1 VLFLADRFAL
11 INLIN
16 GVVSTPFAIENGQT
30 FIRSA
35 FIQDGTIT
43 SAKIGDFIQSN
54 NFVAGVQ
61 GWRLSKSGTFEN
73 NGTGSSGRRVDTS
86 IATRIYYASGQIAV
100 AMGIDI

>member
-1 VLFLADRFAL
+1 M
-11 INLIN
+11 
-16 GVVSTPFAIENGQT
+16 STPFAIENGQT

-43 SAKIGDFIQSN
+43 NAKIGDFLQSN
-54 NFVAGVQ
+54 NFVPGTQ

-73 NGTGSSGRRVDTS
+73 NGTGVGGRRVDTS

>member
-1 VLFLADRFAL
+1 D
-11 INLIN
+11 
-16 GVVSTPFAIENGQT
+16 ENGQT

-35 FIQDGTIT
+35 FIQDGTNT

-54 NFVAGVQ
+54 NFVANSQ

-73 NGTGSSGRRVDTS
+73 NGTGAGGRRTETS
-86 IATRIYYASGQIAV
+86 TATRIYNPNGQIAL